1 MKKDKKE
8 KAEELEKKIEELT
21 NDLIRTRA
29 DFENYRKRVESEKEQ
44 AKVVAKSAI
53 ISKLLP
59 IIDDIELAISYAPE
73 DLKDNPWV
81 KGVNKLSLKLETS
94 LSNLGVKAI
103 NAKND
108 TIFDPKLHDAIS
120 MDDSSEG
127 EEEII
132 LEELSKGYLYNDAV
146 IRPSMVKVGFRNKE
160 TKEEDKA
167 EDKAEAKAETEV
179 ETKTD
184 NLEGAENN
192 KEENN

>member
-73 DLKDNPWV
+73 NLKDNPWV

-94 LSNLGVKAI
+94 LSNLGVKTI
-103 NAKND
+103 DAKNN
-108 TIFDPKLHDAIS
+108 TTFDPKLHDAIS

-132 LEELSKGYLYNDAV
+132 LEELRKGYLYNDTV

-160 TKEEDKA
+160 TEAKEEDKL
-167 EDKAEAKAETEV
+167 KSGTKTESEV
-179 ETKTD
+179 KTD

-192 KEENN
+192 KKENN

>member
-73 DLKDNPWV
+73 NLKDNPWV

-103 NAKND
+103 DAKNN
-108 TIFDPKLHDAIS
+108 TTFDPKLHDAIS

-132 LEELSKGYLYNDAV
+132 LEELRKGYLYNDAV
-146 IRPSMVKVGFRNKE
+146 IRPSMVKVGFRNKGTE
-160 TKEEDKA
+160 AKEEDKL
-167 EDKAEAKAETEV
+167 KSG
-179 ETKTD
+179 TKTESEVKID

-192 KEENN
+192 KKENN

>member
-73 DLKDNPWV
+73 NLKDNPWV

-94 LSNLGVKAI
+94 LSNLGVKTI
-103 NAKND
+103 DAKSN
-108 TIFDPKLHDAIS
+108 TTFDPKLHDAIS

-132 LEELSKGYLYNDAV
+132 LEELRKGYLYNDAV

-160 TKEEDKA
+160 TKEENKPKSEIKTESEA
-167 EDKAEAKAETEV
+167 EV
-179 ETKTD
+179 KTD
-184 NLEGAENN
+184 NLEGTENS

>member
-73 DLKDNPWV
+73 NLKDNPWV

-94 LSNLGVKAI
+94 LSNLGVKTI
-103 NAKND
+103 DAKSN
-108 TIFDPKLHDAIS
+108 TTFDPKLHDAIL

-132 LEELSKGYLYNDAV
+132 LEELRKGYLYNDAV

-160 TKEEDKA
+160 AKEEDKL
-167 EDKAEAKAETEV
+167 KSG
-179 ETKTD
+179 TKTESEVKID

-192 KEENN
+192 KKENN

>member
-73 DLKDNPWV
+73 NLKDNPWV

-103 NAKND
+103 DAKSN
-108 TIFDPKLHDAIS
+108 TTFDPKLHDAIS

-132 LEELSKGYLYNDAV
+132 LEELRKGYLYNDAV

-160 TKEEDKA
+160 TEAKEEDKL
-167 EDKAEAKAETEV
+167 KSG
-179 ETKTD
+179 TKTESEVKID

-192 KEENN
+192 KKENN

>member
-94 LSNLGVKAI
+94 LSNLGIKAI
-103 NAKND
+103 DAKND

-132 LEELSKGYLYNDAV
+132 LEELRKGYLYNDAV
-146 IRPSMVKVGFRNKE
+146 IRPSMVKVGFKNRE
-160 TKEEDKA
+160 AKEENKPKPEIKTESEA
-167 EDKAEAKAETEV
+167 EV
-179 ETKTD
+179 KTD

>member
-73 DLKDNPWV
+73 NLKDNPWV

-103 NAKND
+103 DAKNN
-108 TIFDPKLHDAIS
+108 TTFDPKLHDAIS

-132 LEELSKGYLYNDAV
+132 LEELRKGYLYNDAV

-160 TKEEDKA
+160 TEAKEENKL
-167 EDKAEAKAETEV
+167 KSG
-179 ETKTD
+179 TKTESEVKID

-192 KEENN
+192 KKENN

>member
-59 IIDDIELAISYAPE
+59 IIDDIELAISYTPE
-73 DLKDNPWV
+73 NLKDNPWV

-103 NAKND
+103 DAKNN
-108 TIFDPKLHDAIS
+108 TTFDPKLHDAIS

-132 LEELSKGYLYNDAV
+132 LEELRKGYLYNDAV

-160 TKEEDKA
+160 TEAKEEDKL
-167 EDKAEAKAETEV
+167 KSGTKTESEV
-179 ETKTD
+179 KTD

-192 KEENN
+192 KKENN

>member
-8 KAEELEKKIEELT
+8 KTEELEKKIEELT

-73 DLKDNPWV
+73 NLKDNPWV

-94 LSNLGVKAI
+94 LSNLGIKAI
-103 NAKND
+103 DTKND

-132 LEELSKGYLYNDAV
+132 LEELRKGYLYNDAV

-160 TKEEDKA
+160 IEAKEEDELKSGTKA
-167 EDKAEAKAETEV
+167 ESEV
-179 ETKTD
+179 KTD

-192 KEENN
+192 KKENN

>member
-59 IIDDIELAISYAPE
+59 IIDDIELAISYAPKN
-73 DLKDNPWV
+73 LKDNPWV

-103 NAKND
+103 DAKSN
-108 TIFDPKLHDAIS
+108 TTFDPKLHDAIS

-132 LEELSKGYLYNDAV
+132 LEELRKGYLYNDAV

-160 TKEEDKA
+160 TEAKEEDKL
-167 EDKAEAKAETEV
+167 KSGTKTESEV
-179 ETKTD
+179 KTD

-192 KEENN
+192 KKENN

>member
-73 DLKDNPWV
+73 NLKDNPWV

-94 LSNLGVKAI
+94 LSNLGVKTI
-103 NAKND
+103 DAKSN
-108 TIFDPKLHDAIS
+108 TTFDPKLHDAIS

-132 LEELSKGYLYNDAV
+132 LEELRKGYLYNDAV

-160 TKEEDKA
+160 TEAKEEDKL
-167 EDKAEAKAETEV
+167 KSGTKTESEV
-179 ETKTD
+179 KTD

-192 KEENN
+192 KKENN

>member
-73 DLKDNPWV
+73 NLKDNPWV

-94 LSNLGVKAI
+94 LTNLGVKAI
-103 NAKND
+103 DAKNN
-108 TIFDPKLHDAIS
+108 TTFDPKLHDAIS

-132 LEELSKGYLYNDAV
+132 LEELRKGYLYNDAV

-160 TKEEDKA
+160 TEAKEEDKL
-167 EDKAEAKAETEV
+167 KSGTKTESEV
-179 ETKTD
+179 KTD

-192 KEENN
+192 KKENN

>member
-94 LSNLGVKAI
+94 LSNLGIKAI
-103 NAKND
+103 DAKNE

-132 LEELSKGYLYNDAV
+132 LEELRKGYLYNNAV

-160 TKEEDKA
+160 AKEENKSKP
-167 EDKAEAKAETEV
+167 EIKTESEV
-179 ETKTD
+179 EVKTD
-184 NLEGAENN
+184 NLGYTENN

>member
-73 DLKDNPWV
+73 NLKDNPWV

-94 LSNLGVKAI
+94 LSNLGVKTI
-103 NAKND
+103 DTKNN
-108 TIFDPKLHDAIS
+108 TTFDPKLHDAIS

-132 LEELSKGYLYNDAV
+132 LEELRKGYLYNDAV

-160 TKEEDKA
+160 TEAKEEDKL
-167 EDKAEAKAETEV
+167 KSG
-179 ETKTD
+179 TKTESEVKID

-192 KEENN
+192 KKENN

>member
-73 DLKDNPWV
+73 NLKDNPWV

-103 NAKND
+103 DAKNN
-108 TIFDPKLHDAIS
+108 TTFDPKLHDAIS

-132 LEELSKGYLYNDAV
+132 LEELRKGYLYNDAV

-160 TKEEDKA
+160 TEAKEEDKL
-167 EDKAEAKAETEV
+167 KSR
-179 ETKTD
+179 TKTESEVKID
-184 NLEGAENN
+184 NLEGVENN
-192 KEENN
+192 KKENN

>member
-73 DLKDNPWV
+73 NLKDNPWV

-94 LSNLGVKAI
+94 LSNLGIKAI
-103 NAKND
+103 DAKNN
-108 TIFDPKLHDAIS
+108 TTFDPKLHDAIS

-132 LEELSKGYLYNDAV
+132 LEELRKGYLYNDAV

-160 TKEEDKA
+160 TEAKEEDKL
-167 EDKAEAKAETEV
+167 KSG
-179 ETKTD
+179 TKTESEVKID

-192 KEENN
+192 KKENN

>member
-73 DLKDNPWV
+73 NLKDNPWV

-94 LSNLGVKAI
+94 LSNLGVKTI
-103 NAKND
+103 DAKSN
-108 TIFDPKLHDAIS
+108 TTFDPKLHDAIS

-132 LEELSKGYLYNDAV
+132 LEELRKGYLYNDAV
-146 IRPSMVKVGFRNKE
+146 IRPSMVKVGFRNKVTE
-160 TKEEDKA
+160 AKEEDKL
-167 EDKAEAKAETEV
+167 KSG
-179 ETKTD
+179 TKTESEVKID

-192 KEENN
+192 KKENN

>member
-81 KGVNKLSLKLETS
+81 KGVNKLSVKLETS
-94 LSNLGVKAI
+94 LSNLGVRAI
-103 NAKND
+103 DAKNN
-108 TIFDPKLHDAIS
+108 TTFDPKLHDAIS

-132 LEELSKGYLYNDAV
+132 LEELRKGYLYNDAV

-160 TKEEDKA
+160 IEAKEEDGLKSGTKA
-167 EDKAEAKAETEV
+167 ESEV
-179 ETKTD
+179 KTD

-192 KEENN
+192 KKENN

>member
-73 DLKDNPWV
+73 NLKDNPWV

-103 NAKND
+103 DAKNN
-108 TIFDPKLHDAIS
+108 TTFDPKLHDAIS

-132 LEELSKGYLYNDAV
+132 LEELRKGYLYNDAV
-146 IRPSMVKVGFRNKE
+146 IRPSMVKVGFRNKKTE
-160 TKEEDKA
+160 AKEEDKL
-167 EDKAEAKAETEV
+167 KSG
-179 ETKTD
+179 TKTESEVKID

-192 KEENN
+192 KKENN

>member
-73 DLKDNPWV
+73 NLKDNPWV

-103 NAKND
+103 DAKNN
-108 TIFDPKLHDAIS
+108 TTFDPKLHDAIS
-120 MDDSSEG
+120 IDDSSEG

-132 LEELSKGYLYNDAV
+132 LEELRKGYLYNDAV

-160 TKEEDKA
+160 TEAKEEGKL
-167 EDKAEAKAETEV
+167 KSG
-179 ETKTD
+179 TKTESEVKID

-192 KEENN
+192 KKENN

>member
-73 DLKDNPWV
+73 NLKDNPWV

-103 NAKND
+103 DAKNN
-108 TIFDPKLHDAIS
+108 TAFDPKLHDAIS

-132 LEELSKGYLYNDAV
+132 LEELRKGYLYNDAV

-160 TKEEDKA
+160 TEAKEEDKL
-167 EDKAEAKAETEV
+167 KSG
-179 ETKTD
+179 TKTESEVKID

-192 KEENN
+192 KKENN

>member
-103 NAKND
+103 DAKNN
-108 TIFDPKLHDAIS
+108 TTFDPKLHDAIS

-132 LEELSKGYLYNDAV
+132 LEELRKGYLYNDAV

-160 TKEEDKA
+160 IEAKEEDELKSGTKA
-167 EDKAEAKAETEV
+167 ESEV
-179 ETKTD
+179 KTD

-192 KEENN
+192 KKENN

>member
-73 DLKDNPWV
+73 NLKDNPWV

-94 LSNLGVKAI
+94 LSNLGVKTI
-103 NAKND
+103 DAKSN
-108 TIFDPKLHDAIS
+108 TTFDPKLHDAIS

-132 LEELSKGYLYNDAV
+132 LEELRKGYLYNDAV

-160 TKEEDKA
+160 TEAKEEDKL
-167 EDKAEAKAETEV
+167 KSG
-179 ETKTD
+179 TKTESEVKID

-192 KEENN
+192 KKENN

>member
-44 AKVVAKSAI
+44 AKVIAKSAI

-73 DLKDNPWV
+73 NLKDNPWV

-103 NAKND
+103 DAKNN
-108 TIFDPKLHDAIS
+108 TTFDPKLHDAIS

-132 LEELSKGYLYNDAV
+132 LEELRKGYLYNDAV

-160 TKEEDKA
+160 TEAKEEDKL
-167 EDKAEAKAETEV
+167 KSG
-179 ETKTD
+179 TKTESEVKID

-192 KEENN
+192 KKENN

>member
-73 DLKDNPWV
+73 NLKDNPWV
-81 KGVNKLSLKLETS
+81 KGVNKLSLKLEAS

-103 NAKND
+103 DAKNN
-108 TIFDPKLHDAIS
+108 TTFDPKLHDAIS

-132 LEELSKGYLYNDAV
+132 LEELRKGYLYNDAV

-160 TKEEDKA
+160 TEAKEEDKL
-167 EDKAEAKAETEV
+167 KSG
-179 ETKTD
+179 TKTESEVKID

-192 KEENN
+192 KKENN

>member
-73 DLKDNPWV
+73 NLKDNPWV

-94 LSNLGVKAI
+94 LSNLGVKTI
-103 NAKND
+103 DAKSN
-108 TIFDPKLHDAIS
+108 TTFDPKLHDAIS

-132 LEELSKGYLYNDAV
+132 LEELRKGYLYNDAV

-160 TKEEDKA
+160 IEAKEEDELKSGTKA
-167 EDKAEAKAETEV
+167 ESEV
-179 ETKTD
+179 KTD

>member
-73 DLKDNPWV
+73 NLKDNPWV

-94 LSNLGVKAI
+94 LSNLGVKTI
-103 NAKND
+103 DAKSN
-108 TIFDPKLHDAIS
+108 TTFDPKLHDAIS

-132 LEELSKGYLYNDAV
+132 LEELRKGYLYNDAV

-160 TKEEDKA
+160 TEAKKEDKL
-167 EDKAEAKAETEV
+167 KSG
-179 ETKTD
+179 TKTESEVKID

-192 KEENN
+192 KKENN

>member
-73 DLKDNPWV
+73 NLKDNPWV

-103 NAKND
+103 DAKNN
-108 TIFDPKLHDAIS
+108 TTFDPKLHDAIS

-132 LEELSKGYLYNDAV
+132 LEELRKGYLYNDAV

-160 TKEEDKA
+160 TEAKEEDKL
-167 EDKAEAKAETEV
+167 KSG
-179 ETKTD
+179 TKTESEVKID
-184 NLEGAENN
+184 NLEGAKNNKKENN
-192 KEENN
+192 

>member
-73 DLKDNPWV
+73 NLKDNPWV

-94 LSNLGVKAI
+94 LSDLGVKTI
-103 NAKND
+103 DAKSN
-108 TIFDPKLHDAIS
+108 TTFDPKLHDAIS

-132 LEELSKGYLYNDAV
+132 LEELRKGYLYNDAV

-160 TKEEDKA
+160 TEAKEEDKL
-167 EDKAEAKAETEV
+167 KSG
-179 ETKTD
+179 TKTESEVKID

-192 KEENN
+192 KKENN

>member
-73 DLKDNPWV
+73 NLKDNPWV

-94 LSNLGVKAI
+94 LSNLGIKAI
-103 NAKND
+103 NAKNE

-132 LEELSKGYLYNDAV
+132 LEELRKGYLYNDAV

-160 TKEEDKA
+160 AKEENKSKPEIKTESEA
-167 EDKAEAKAETEV
+167 EV
-179 ETKTD
+179 KTD
-184 NLEGAENN
+184 NLEGAENL

>member
-73 DLKDNPWV
+73 NLKDNPWV

-103 NAKND
+103 DAKNN
-108 TIFDPKLHDAIS
+108 TTFDPKLHDAIS

-132 LEELSKGYLYNDAV
+132 LEELRKGYLYNDAV

-160 TKEEDKA
+160 T
-167 EDKAEAKAETEV
+167 EAKEKDKLKSG
-179 ETKTD
+179 TKTESEVKID

-192 KEENN
+192 KKENN

>member
-73 DLKDNPWV
+73 NLKDNPWV

-103 NAKND
+103 DAKNN
-108 TIFDPKLHDAIS
+108 TTFDPKLHDAIS

-127 EEEII
+127 EEEIV
-132 LEELSKGYLYNDAV
+132 LEELRKGYLYNDAV

-160 TKEEDKA
+160 IEAKEEDELKSGTKA
-167 EDKAEAKAETEV
+167 ESEV
-179 ETKTD
+179 KTD

-192 KEENN
+192 KKENN

>member
-73 DLKDNPWV
+73 NLKDNPWV

-103 NAKND
+103 DAKNN
-108 TIFDPKLHDAIS
+108 TTFDPKLHDAIS

-132 LEELSKGYLYNDAV
+132 LEELRKGYLYNDAV

-160 TKEEDKA
+160 TEAKEEDKL
-167 EDKAEAKAETEV
+167 KSG
-179 ETKTD
+179 TKTEPEVKID

-192 KEENN
+192 KKENN

>member
-1 MKKDKKE
+1 MKKNKKE

-94 LSNLGVKAI
+94 LSNLGIKAI
-103 NAKND
+103 DAKNE

-132 LEELSKGYLYNDAV
+132 LEELRKGYLYNDAV

-160 TKEEDKA
+160 TEAKEEDKL
-167 EDKAEAKAETEV
+167 KSG
-179 ETKTD
+179 TKTESEVKID

>member
-73 DLKDNPWV
+73 NLKDNPWV

-103 NAKND
+103 DAKNN
-108 TIFDPKLHDAIS
+108 TTFDPKLHEAIS

-132 LEELSKGYLYNDAV
+132 LEELRKGYLYNDAV

-160 TKEEDKA
+160 TEAKEEDKL
-167 EDKAEAKAETEV
+167 KSG
-179 ETKTD
+179 TKTESEVKID

>member
-59 IIDDIELAISYAPE
+59 IIDDIELAILYAPE
-73 DLKDNPWV
+73 NLKDNPWV

-94 LSNLGVKAI
+94 LSNLGVKTI
-103 NAKND
+103 DAKSN
-108 TIFDPKLHDAIS
+108 TTFDPKLHDAIS

-132 LEELSKGYLYNDAV
+132 LEELRKGYLYNDAV

-160 TKEEDKA
+160 TEAKEEDKL
-167 EDKAEAKAETEV
+167 KSG
-179 ETKTD
+179 TKTESEVKID

-192 KEENN
+192 KKENN

>member
-73 DLKDNPWV
+73 NLKDNPWV

-103 NAKND
+103 DAKNN
-108 TIFDPKLHDAIS
+108 TTFDPKLHDAIS

-132 LEELSKGYLYNDAV
+132 LEELRKGYLYNDAV

-160 TKEEDKA
+160 IEAKEEDELKSGTKA
-167 EDKAEAKAETEV
+167 KSEV
-179 ETKTD
+179 KTD

-192 KEENN
+192 KKENN